1 MFKFSS
7 KLYFWL
13 IIGLCFSWGNGW
25 SQTTSVRGAV
35 TDAKTG
41 DPLPFVTVLFEGT
54 SVGKNTDFNGQ
65 YILETNQATAKL
77 KFTLLGYKPQIK
89 TIAVGES
96 QIISVKLTPETK
108 ELKEV
113 SVKGEKQRYRN
124 KDNPAV
130 DLIRK
135 VIDNKDQNRRTQID
149 SYQYEKY
156 EKVQFA
162 LSNITEK
169 FKNKKYLKNFQ
180 FIFDNLDSNQIPGK
194 VILPMYLK
202 ETLSDYYYRKDP
214 KGRKEIIKATR
225 KVDFDDFVNNDGIGT
240 FIGYLYQDVDIY
252 ENTVF
257 ILTNPFISPIADNG
271 PIFYRYYI
279 KDTVPV
285 EDVMCYHMIF
295 YPRNKADMNFQ
306 GELFITADSD
316 YAVRKCDLT
325 VNSDIN
331 LNFVKELRLSQYF
344 RQVDK
349 GEWLLSHDNISIDF
363 GLGKNGLGVYGQ
375 RAASYKDYII
385 NQPKPEE
392 FYKGIDVDLPDSLPA
407 RSDAYWEQ
415 NRHDSLTRSEKGV
428 YTMVDSIQHVPAFR
442 HAMNIAVLVLAGF
455 KDFGPFEIGP
465 VNTFYSYNPIEGFR
479 ARIGGR
485 TTKKF
490 NSKFQ
495 LETYA
500 AYGFR
505 DEQWKYYIGTKRAIG
520 KKSFMDFPQ
529 KNLIASYQYETRIPG
544 QELQFIQEDNALLS
558 FKRGINDKLI
568 YNRVINVELL
578 NEFANHFSFD
588 VQLQH
593 LTQTPGGSLKFN
605 TSNYNDAGNNFPNLT
620 TTEFGLTLRFAPH
633 EQFYQ
638 GRSYRIPMANQYP
651 IFQLRLSASFKD
663 VLQADF
669 GYRKVSASIF
679 KRLTIAPFGYTDIL
693 IEFGKTFGTVP
704 YPLLQIHRANQT
716 YSYQL
721 QSYNL
726 MNFLEFISDEYVSMN
741 VDHFFNGFFFNK
753 IPLFSRLKW
762 REVASIKVLYGRIT
776 DANNPNLHPDLFKFP
791 VGINGEPLTYSL
803 ERKPYIEASIGISNI
818 FKVLRFDLIKRL
830 SYLDHVNVAEFG
842 FRGRFKF
849 DF

>member
-7 KLYFWL
+7 TIYFCL
-13 IIGLCFSWGNGW
+13 TIGLCFIWGNGW

-41 DPLPFVTVLFEGT
+41 DPLPFVTVLFEG
-54 SVGKNTDFNGQ
+54 SSIGKNTDFNGQ
-65 YILETNQATAKL
+65 YILETNQATSKL
-77 KFTLLGYKPQIK
+77 KFTLLGYKTEVK
-89 TIAVGES
+89 TVAVGES
-96 QIISVKLTPETK
+96 QIISVKLAPETK

-113 SVKGEKQRYRN
+113 TVKGEKKRYRN

-135 VIDNKDQNRRTQID
+135 VIDNKEQNRKTQID
-149 SYQYEKY
+149 AFQYEKY

-169 FKNKKYLKNFQ
+169 FKNKRYLKNFQ
-180 FIFDNLDSNQIPGK
+180 FVFDNLDSNQIPGK

-202 ETLSDYYYRKDP
+202 ETLSDFYYQKNP
-214 KGRKEIIKATR
+214 KRQKEIIKATR

-252 ENTVF
+252 QNTVY

-271 PIFYRYYI
+271 PLFYRYYI
-279 KDTVPV
+279 KDTIPI

-316 YAVRKCDLT
+316 FAVRKCDLT
-325 VNSDIN
+325 VSSDIN
-331 LNFVKELRLSQYF
+331 LNFVKELRMSQYF
-344 RQVDK
+344 KQVDK

-375 RAASYKDYII
+375 RAVSYKEYVI
-385 NQPKPEE
+385 NRPKPEE
-392 FYKGIDVDLPDSLPA
+392 FYKGIEVEIPDSIGNK
-407 RSDAYWEQ
+407 SDKFWEV

-428 YTMVDSIQHVPAFR
+428 ITMVDSIQHVPAFR
-442 HAMNIAVLVLAGF
+442 HAMNLTVLVLVGF

-490 NSKFQ
+490 NAKFQ
-495 LETYA
+495 IETYA

-505 DEQWKYYIGTKRAIG
+505 DEQWKYYIGAKKAIG

-529 KNLIASYQYETRIPG
+529 KNLIASYQYETQIPG

-568 YNRVINVELL
+568 YNRAINVALQ
-578 NEFANHFSFD
+578 NEFANHFSYD

-605 TSNYNDAGNNFPNLT
+605 TGNYYDAGNNFPNLT
-620 TTEFGLTLRFAPH
+620 TTEFGLTFRYAPH

-651 IFQLRLSASFKD
+651 IFQLQLSAAFKD
-663 VLQADF
+663 LLQTDF
-669 GYRKVSASIF
+669 GYRKVSGSIF
-679 KRLTIAPFGYTDIL
+679 KRLTVAPFGYTDVL
-693 IEFGKTFGTVP
+693 IEAGKTFGTVP

-726 MNFLEFISDEYVSMN
+726 MNFLEFISDEYVAMN

-762 REVASIKVLYGRIT
+762 REVVSVKVLYGRIT
-776 DANNPNLHPDLFKFP
+776 DANNPDLHPDLFKLP
-791 VGINGEPLTYSL
+791 IGINGEPLTYSL
-803 ERKPYIEASIGISNI
+803 ERKPYIEASVGISNI